1 MKRRID
7 LATALVHRPP
17 IVFLDEPTSG
27 LDPVSRDALWRYVE
41 QLNRDEGAT
50 FFLTTQYLEEAD
62 RLADE
67 VAIIAAGRVVAQG
80 APRALKAAVGADV
93 ITLRIA
99 GQADRAVLDDIT
111 RRLPALGGLGGL
123 GGLEEIR
130 ETEDSLVIYIR
141 EGTQRLAPIVTL
153 ANECGLDVLEVML
166 CSR

>member
-27 LDPVSRDALWRYVE
+27 LDPISRDALWRYVE

-111 RRLPALGGLGGL
+111 RRLTAL

>member
-27 LDPVSRDALWRYVE
+27 LDPISRDTLWRYVE

-111 RRLPALGGLGGL
+111 RRLTAL

>member
-27 LDPVSRDALWRYVE
+27 LDPISRDALWRYVE

-111 RRLPALGGLGGL
+111 RRLTAL

-130 ETEDSLVIYIR
+130 KTGDSLVIYIR